1 MTSEWI
7 LKAARF
13 LAQFSRDRCF
23 EQLNSSHEDEVIV
36 GKSIYVGT
44 LQLGEL

>member
-13 LAQFSRDRCF
+13 LAQFSRDRYF

-36 GKSIYVGT
+36 GKSIYVRT
-44 LQLGEL
+44 LQLAEL